1 MKEKIKKNKER
12 GIITME
18 KQRLRKNKGIT
29 LIALVITIIVLLIL
43 AGVSIAMLTG
53 ENGIL
58 TQAQKAKTETEQAAE
73 NEAAI
78 LSDYETK
85 INEELGIKPEAEPG
99 HYYETNTEVQI
110 GGKELTIPG
119 GASLSKI
126 EGEYEDVEQGIVIY
140 ITNKQITDEEWQDVE
155 TMQKTY
161 DQFVWVPVTGDY
173 KRNTTY
179 ADTNVSAAAYTD
191 KDYLPDGIQPT
202 IPDELSIPEGKTE
215 DEVIGEINENAEREA
230 IVGEGKAGGFY
241 ISRYEAGKET
251 TTNKLISRKGATV
264 WNSIPQARCKT
275 EAKKYTE
282 EYNTSL
288 NENVKSA
295 LCSGIQWDMT
305 MVFVNGKQD
314 GSSDADKTYNVTQSK
329 ASRHIGSKAPS
340 GQNVADRVCNIF
352 DLEGNYYEYV
362 AEKNSSNIFPPFVYR
377 GGGYNDSHSASSRY
391 GNDGLAYGNDSFRFT
406 LYVM

>member
-12 GIITME
+12 GIITMG
-18 KQRLRKNKGIT
+18 KQKLRKNKGIT

-53 ENGIL
+53 QNGIL
-58 TQAQKAKTETEQAAE
+58 TQAQKAKTETENAAA
-73 NEAAI
+73 NEAGI
-78 LSDYETK
+78 LNDYEGK
-85 INEELGIKPEAEPG
+85 INEALGIKPEAEPG
-99 HYYETNTEVQI
+99 HYYETNTEVTV
-110 GGKELTIPG
+110 GDETVTIPG

-173 KRNTTY
+173 KRNTDY
-179 ADTNVSAAAYTD
+179 ENTNVSAAAYTD
-191 KDYLPDGIQPT
+191 TGYLPEGIQPA
-202 IPDELSIPEGKTE
+202 IPADSELEIPEGKTKE
-215 DEVIGEINENAEREA
+215 EVIGEINEQAEREA
-230 IVGEGKAGGFY
+230 VTSKGGFY

-264 WNSIPQARCKT
+264 WNYIPQAECKT
-275 EAKKYTE
+275 ESKKYTE

-305 MVFVNGKQD
+305 MAFVNGKQD
-314 GSSDADKTYNVTQSK
+314 GSSDTDKTYNVTQSK
-329 ASRHIGSKAPS
+329 ESRHTGLEAPS

-362 AEKNSSNIFPPFVYR
+362 AEKSSYNDRGPFVHR
-377 GGGYNDSHSASSRY
+377 GGYYYRSYSASYRNYHY
-391 GNDGLAYGNDSFRFT
+391 GSAYSSHSFRFT

>member
-1 MKEKIKKNKER
+1 MILNY
-12 GIITME
+12 
-18 KQRLRKNKGIT
+18 RKNKGIT

-53 ENGIL
+53 QNGIL
-58 TQAQKAKTETEQAAE
+58 TQAQKAKTETENAAK
-73 NEAAI
+73 NEAGI
-78 LSDYETK
+78 LNDYEGK
-85 INEELGIKPEAEPG
+85 INEALGIKPEAEPG
-99 HYYETNTEVQI
+99 HYYETNTEVTV
-110 GGKELTIPG
+110 GDETVTIPG

-140 ITNKQITDEEWQDVE
+140 ITNKQITDEEWQDIE

-179 ADTNVSAAAYTD
+179 ADTNVSTTACTD
-191 KDYLPDGIQPT
+191 TGYLPEGIQPAT
-202 IPDELSIPEGKTE
+202 DDATN
-215 DEVIGEINENAEREA
+215 NEQAEREA

-241 ISRYEAGKET
+241 ISRYEAGRET

-264 WNSIPQARCKT
+264 WNNIAVEDNGETKGCKT
-275 EAKKYTE
+275 IAKTFID
-282 EYNTSL
+282 ND
-288 NENVKSA
+288 NVKSA

-305 MVFVNGKQD
+305 MAFVNGKQD
-314 GSSDADKTYNVTQSK
+314 GSSDEDKTYNVTQSK
-329 ASRHIGSKAPS
+329 PSRHIGSSPAAS
-340 GQNVADRVCNIF
+340 GKNPADRVCNIF

-362 AEKNSSNIFPPFVYR
+362 AEKKSYDVGSPFVIR
-377 GGGYNDSHSASSRY
+377 GGIYFYGFSASYRGYND
-391 GNDGLAYGNDSFRFT
+391 GNAYSGGSFRFT

>member
-1 MKEKIKKNKER
+1 MILNY
-12 GIITME
+12 
-18 KQRLRKNKGIT
+18 RKNKGIT

-53 ENGIL
+53 QNGIL
-58 TQAQKAKTETEQAAE
+58 SQAQKAKTETEQAAE
-73 NEAAI
+73 NEAGI

-85 INEELGIKPEAEPG
+85 INEALGIVQAEPG

-110 GGKELTIPG
+110 GGKILTIPG

-179 ADTNVSAAAYTD
+179 ADTDVSTTAYTD
-191 KDYLPDGIQPT
+191 KDYLPKRIQPT
-202 IPDELSIPEGKTE
+202 IPEGTTDKE
-215 DEVIGEINENAEREA
+215 EIGEINENAEREA

-264 WNSIPQARCKT
+264 WNRIPQAECKT
-275 EAKKYTE
+275 ESKKYTE

-305 MVFVNGKQD
+305 MAFVNRK
-314 GSSDADKTYNVTQSK
+314 K
-329 ASRHIGSKAPS
+329 
-340 GQNVADRVCNIF
+340 DRKRESNRCN
-352 DLEGNYYEYV
+352 
-362 AEKNSSNIFPPFVYR
+362 S
-377 GGGYNDSHSASSRY
+377 
-391 GNDGLAYGNDSFRFT
+391 
-406 LYVM
+406 MW

>member
-1 MKEKIKKNKER
+1 MKEKIKKSKER

-29 LIALVITIIVLLIL
+29 LIALVITIVVLLIL
-43 AGVSIAMLTG
+43 AEVSIAMLTG
-53 ENGIL
+53 QNGIL
-58 TQAQKAKTETEQAAE
+58 SQAQKAKTETENAAA
-73 NEAAI
+73 NEAGI

-173 KRNTTY
+173 KRNTDY
-179 ADTNVSAAAYTD
+179 ENTNVSAAAYTD
-191 KDYLPDGIQPT
+191 TGYLPEGIQPT
-202 IPDELSIPEGKTE
+202 IPEGTTDEEE
-215 DEVIGEINENAEREA
+215 IGEINENAEREA

-264 WNSIPQARCKT
+264 WNSIPQADCKT
-275 EAKKYTE
+275 EAKKFI
-282 EYNTSL
+282 N

-305 MVFVNGKQD
+305 MEFVNGKQD
-314 GSSDADKTYNVTQSK
+314 GSSDTDKTYNVTQSK
-329 ASRHIGSKAPS
+329 ESRHTGSKAPS

-352 DLEGNYYEYV
+352 DLEGNCYEYV
-362 AEKNSSNIFPPFVYR
+362 AEKDSYYGYNPFVLR
-377 GGGYNDSHSASSRY
+377 GGSYDGSNSASYRNNNN
-391 GNDGLAYGNDSFRFT
+391 GTAYSNDSFRFT

>member
-1 MKEKIKKNKER
+1 MILNY
-12 GIITME
+12 
-18 KQRLRKNKGIT
+18 RKNKGIT

-53 ENGIL
+53 QNGIL
-58 TQAQKAKTETEQAAE
+58 TQAQKAKTETENAAK
-73 NEAAI
+73 NEAGI

-99 HYYETNTEVQI
+99 HYYETNTEVTV
-110 GGKELTIPG
+110 GDETVTIPG

-173 KRNTTY
+173 KRNTDY
-179 ADTNVSAAAYTD
+179 ENTNVSAAAYTD
-191 KDYLPDGIQPT
+191 TGYLPEGIQPA
-202 IPDELSIPEGKTE
+202 IPADSELEIPEGKTKE
-215 DEVIGEINENAEREA
+215 EVIGEINEQAEREA
-230 IVGEGKAGGFY
+230 VTSKGGFY

-264 WNSIPQARCKT
+264 WNSIPQAECKT
-275 EAKKYTE
+275 ESKKYTE

-305 MVFVNGKQD
+305 MAFVNGKQD
-314 GSSDADKTYNVTQSK
+314 GSSDADKTYNVTQPK
-329 ASRHIGSKAPS
+329 PSRHIGSSPAAS
-340 GQNVADRVCNIF
+340 GKNPADRVCNIF

-362 AEKNSSNIFPPFVYR
+362 AEKNSYYDNITFVFR
-377 GGGYNDSHSASSRY
+377 GGNSYNSYSASYRS
-391 GNDGLAYGNDSFRFT
+391 NDNGRAYSSHSFRFT